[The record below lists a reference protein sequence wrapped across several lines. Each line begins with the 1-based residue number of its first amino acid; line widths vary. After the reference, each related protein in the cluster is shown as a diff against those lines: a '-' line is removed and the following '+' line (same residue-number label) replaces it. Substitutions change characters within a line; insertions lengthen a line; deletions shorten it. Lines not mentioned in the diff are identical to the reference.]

1 MLNCSFGNGVL
12 LGQTDASFK
21 GNQSSQGKSNTSSK
35 AAKESTTSGA
45 VESAGPASN
54 NEPKKTNPFASKDA
68 TKSKDVLR
76 LREGH
81 RFENLTAMIQITEA
95 ERFLASIE
103 GDKNFLLLENL
114 ALERIA
120 EAMRIDSTDNRWVLT
135 GRVTEFRGQ
144 NYVWVERAT
153 RAAKIAGQ

>member
-1 MLNCSFGNGVL
+1 ML
-12 LGQTDASFK
+12 LGQTGEAP
-21 GNQSSQGKSNTSSK
+21 QGKQGSRGKSDAGLKETK
-35 AAKESTTSGA
+35 GETEAAAATGK
-45 VESAGPASN
+45 
-54 NEPKKTNPFASKDA
+54 NEPNKTASTASKDLA
-68 TKSKDVLR
+68 KSKDVVR

-81 RFENLTAMIQITEA
+81 RFENLTAMIQITET
-95 ERFLASIE
+95 ERFLATIE
-103 GDKNFLLLENL
+103 GDKNFLVLDNL

-120 EAMRIDSTDNRWVLT
+120 EAMRVDSTDNRWVLT